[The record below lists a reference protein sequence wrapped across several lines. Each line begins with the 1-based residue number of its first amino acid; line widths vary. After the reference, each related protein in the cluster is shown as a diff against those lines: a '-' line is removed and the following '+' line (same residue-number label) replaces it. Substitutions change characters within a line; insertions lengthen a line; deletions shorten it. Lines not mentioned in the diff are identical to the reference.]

1 MFNFN
6 LNNLFKNRSENGKSS
21 QPDDVEDGKLS
32 NDEDDNAAPSE
43 STVIVEDE
51 PAKKVM
57 TIRYEWLTASW
68 MPTI

>member
-6 LNNLFKNRSENGKSS
+6 LNNLLKNRSEHGKSS
-21 QPDDVEDGKLS
+21 QPDDVEEGKLS

-51 PAKKVM
+51 PTKKVM
-57 TIRYEWLTASW
+57 QTRFE
-68 MPTI
+68 